1 MRLSRPFEV
10 ITPTVDGD
18 ILAVLG
24 RADGPFSGRQIHRLV
39 GKHSEAGVRKALDR
53 LVEQGIVVRQRV
65 GNTHL
70 HSLNHDHLAAEA
82 IRSLARLRETAFEL
96 MADALRSWP
105 HPPALAAVFGSAA
118 RQEEAA
124 DSDIDVLL
132 VPPPEAEEGAW
143 RQAVSSFVDAA
154 SKATGNDLRVLEL
167 TVDELWAPAN
177 EALRQELLRDAI
189 VLLGSRSLLTRGP
202 R

>member
-1 MRLSRPFEV
+1 MRLSHPFEV

-18 ILAVLG
+18 VLAVLG
-24 RADGPFSGRQIHRLV
+24 RADGPFSGRQIHRLT
-39 GKHSEAGVRKALDR
+39 GRHSEAGIRKALDR

-82 IRSLARLRETAFEL
+82 VRSLARLRERAFEL
-96 MADALRSWP
+96 MIETLRSWP
-105 HPPALAAVFGSAA
+105 NPPTLAAVFGSAA

-132 VPPPEAEEGAW
+132 IRPAEAEEGTW
-143 RQAVSSFVDAA
+143 QQAVSGFINSI
-154 SKATGNDLRVLEL
+154 SKATGNDVRVLVL
-167 TVDELWAPAN
+167 TADELWVPGN
-177 EALRQELLRDAI
+177 EGLRKELQRDAI
-189 VLLGSRSLLTRGP
+189 VLLGSRAVLTRGP

>member
-1 MRLSRPFEV
+1 MRLSHPFEV

-18 ILAVLG
+18 VLAVLG
-24 RADGPFSGRQIHRLV
+24 RANGPFSGRQIHRLA
-39 GKHSEAGVRKALDR
+39 GRHSEAGIRKVLDR

-65 GNTHL
+65 GSTHL

-82 IRSLARLRETAFEL
+82 IRSLAHLRERAFKLMTATL
-96 MADALRSWP
+96 HSWP

-132 VPPPEAEEGAW
+132 VPPADAEERAW
-143 RQAVSSFVDAA
+143 QQAVSGFIDTI
-154 SKATGNDLRVLEL
+154 SKATGNDVRVLEL
-167 TVDELWAPAN
+167 AEGELWNPAN
-177 EALRQELLRDAI
+177 EALRQELQKDAI
-189 VLLGSRSLLTRGP
+189 VLLGRRSLLTKGLQ
-202 R
+202 

>member
-24 RADGPFSGRQIHRLV
+24 RVDGPFSGRQIHRLT
-39 GKHSEAGVRKALDR
+39 GRHSEAGIRKALDR

-65 GNTHL
+65 GNSHL
-70 HSLNHDHLAAEA
+70 HSLNQDHLAAEA
-82 IRSLARLRETAFEL
+82 VRSLARLRERAFEL
-96 MADALRSWP
+96 MTDTLRSWP
-105 HPPALAAVFGSAA
+105 NPPTLAAVFGSAA

-132 VPPPEAEEGAW
+132 VRPSEAEEGTW
-143 RQAVSSFVDAA
+143 QQAVSRFVDAI
-154 SKATGNDLRVLEL
+154 SRATGNDVRVLEL
-167 TVDELWAPAN
+167 TCDELWAPGN
-177 EALRQELLRDAI
+177 EALRQELQRDVI
-189 VLLGSRSLLTRGP
+189 VLLGSRAVLSRGP

>member
-1 MRLSRPFEV
+1 MRLSHPFEV

-24 RADGPFSGRQIHRLV
+24 RVDGPFSGRQIHRLT
-39 GKHSEAGVRKALDR
+39 GRHSEAGIRKALDR

-65 GNTHL
+65 GNSHL
-70 HSLNHDHLAAEA
+70 HSLNQDHLAAEA
-82 IRSLARLRETAFEL
+82 VRSLARLRESAFEL
-96 MADALRSWP
+96 MTDTLRSWR
-105 HPPALAAVFGSAA
+105 HPPTLAAVFGSAA

-132 VPPPEAEEGAW
+132 VRPSEAEEGTW
-143 RQAVSSFVDAA
+143 QQAVSRFVDAI
-154 SKATGNDLRVLEL
+154 SRATGNDVRVLEL
-167 TVDELWAPAN
+167 TCDELWAPGN
-177 EALRQELLRDAI
+177 EALRQELQRDVI
-189 VLLGSRSLLTRGP
+189 VLLGSRAVLSRGP

>member
-18 ILAVLG
+18 VLAVLG
-24 RADGPFSGRQIHRLV
+24 RADGPFSGRQIHRIA
-39 GKHSEAGVRKALDR
+39 GRHSEAGIRKALDR

-82 IRSLARLRETAFEL
+82 VRSLARLRESAFEL
-96 MADALRSWP
+96 MTDTLRSWRY
-105 HPPALAAVFGSAA
+105 PPTLAAVFGSAA

-132 VPPPEAEEGAW
+132 VRPAEAEEGTW
-143 RQAVSSFVDAA
+143 QQTVSRFVDAI
-154 SKATGNDLRVLEL
+154 SKATGNDVRVLEL
-167 TVDELWAPAN
+167 TGDELWAPGN
-177 EALRQELLRDAI
+177 DALRQELQRDAI
-189 VLLGSRSLLTRGP
+189 VLLGSRGVLTRGP